1 MRWIAFAG
9 LVLAPAAAGA
19 EVVGSNSNGFHL
31 RQTLTLPAPPASA
44 FASFGK
50 IEKWWSPDHTYGGDA
65 SRLSMQLRPGGCFCE
80 QLAGGGVEHMR
91 ISYVD
96 SPKRLVLTGG
106 LGPLLYEGV
115 AAVMDVRFERSGS
128 GSKVTMTYKAAGFA
142 SGGADKL
149 APLVDGVLAEQMKR
163 YAAFARGGG

>member
-9 LVLAPAAAGA
+9 LLLTTPAAVGA
-19 EVVGSNSNGFHL
+19 EVLSSSANGFHL
-31 RQTLTLPAPPASA
+31 RQSVTLPGPPDSA

-65 SRLSMQLRPGGCFCE
+65 SRLSLQLRPGGCFCE
-80 QLAGGGVEHMR
+80 QLASGGIEHLR
-91 ISYVD
+91 VNYVD

-115 AAVMDVRFERSGS
+115 TAVMDVRVEPSGT
-128 GSKVTMTYKAAGFA
+128 GSKVTMDYKAAGFA

-149 APLVDGVLAEQMKR
+149 APAVDGVLAEQIKR
-163 YAAFARGGG
+163 FAAFASR